1 MGLPEASRRGAWG
14 AEFPEGSVGVA
25 WEGSWGRVAWEA
37 DVGAEV
43 GAVAWG
49 ADWEDK
55 TRLAGATV
63 GAGAGTGGVT
73 TPAGARAA
81 ADGGSQTR
89 VCFQIPDSDLYFL
102 WHFLHSNRLVGR
114 AGKVVGGVLVV
125 FPVVRSMCFLD
136 RQWASKE
143 LLNGV
148 L

>member
-1 MGLPEASRRGAWG
+1 MGLPEASRRGVEAWG

-25 WEGSWGRVAWEA
+25 WEESWGRLAWEA

-49 ADWEDK
+49 AD
-55 TRLAGATV
+55 AGVGADA

-102 WHFLHSNRLVGR
+102 WHFLHSNRLMGR